1 MITLKK
7 EYIVVRI
14 DAAQDGGPHVLIS
27 FNDPRDIRRS
37 DQPPLN
43 PNIMAFKSMD
53 ELMKNLQ
60 KAMSGL
66 SHQMSGGVT
75 TTIKMDMR
83 EYEDS
88 GLKVGDK
95 VYIEVSKVLGEGV

>member
-1 MITLKK
+1 LKK

-14 DAAQDGGPHVLIS
+14 DAAPDSGPYVLLS
-27 FNDPRDIRRS
+27 FTDPRDIRRS
-37 DQPPLN
+37 DQTPLN
-43 PNIMAFKSMD
+43 PNVMAFKSMD
-53 ELMKNLQ
+53 DLMKNLQ
-60 KAMSGL
+60 KSFAGL
-66 SHQMSGGVT
+66 SNQMSGGVT